1 MVDREDLYEK
11 IRVKAIEAREP
22 DHNNWKR
29 LALNAAHQ
37 ICRDELSSVE
47 CCSLININPNNVPED
62 VASCIPA
69 MAATKLVSEMEDLV
83 RSEA

>member
-22 DHNNWKR
+22 DHTNWKR
-29 LALNAAHQ
+29 LALNAAHE
-37 ICRDELSSVE
+37 ICRDDLSSAE
-47 CCSLININPNNVPED
+47 CCLLININPSNVPED

-69 MAATKLVSEMEDLV
+69 MAATKLISEMEDRV
-83 RSEA
+83 RTEA